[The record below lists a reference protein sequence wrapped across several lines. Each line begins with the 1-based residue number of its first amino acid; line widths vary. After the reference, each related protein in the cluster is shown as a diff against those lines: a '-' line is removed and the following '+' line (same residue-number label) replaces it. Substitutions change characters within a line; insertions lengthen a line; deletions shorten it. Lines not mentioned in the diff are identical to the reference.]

1 MCKYV
6 YRTVDIL
13 KHGRT
18 YKGMERE
25 IGRHAVCIYEGTR
38 KRESS
43 ICHKHRWLTKEHFH
57 APEKFLKSSVTL
69 YIINQVSKCSCR
81 NDSKLKKISSHCRNA
96 KLSPIRKKGNEIF
109 FIFPAHTD

>member
-81 NDSKLKKISSHCRNA
+81 NDSKLKKNIKSLP
-96 KLSPIRKKGNEIF
+96 KRKTQSYTKKRK
-109 FIFPAHTD
+109 